1 MNKGKVIIITA
12 PSGAGKTTL
21 AKRLMQEHKDI
32 LFSVSATT
40 RPPRDGEIHG
50 KDYYFLT
57 KEDFQNKIDAGEFL
71 EWEEFYNGSRY
82 GTLRSDVEYHLNNG
96 YFILFDVEV
105 NGAANL
111 KNIFGSSSFSIFIS
125 PPDISTL
132 ERRLRGRGTENEE
145 TITLRLERAEMEL
158 NRAKQFDCIVINDEF
173 DEAYKRLNQLVIRF
187 KKQ

>member
-1 MNKGKVIIITA
+1 MKKGKVIIITA
-12 PSGAGKTTL
+12 PSGAGKTSL
-21 AKRLMQEHKDI
+21 AKKLMSEHKDI

-40 RPPRDGEIHG
+40 RTPRAGEIHG
-50 KDYYFLT
+50 KDYYFLS
-57 KEDFQNKIDAGEFL
+57 KDEFQSKIDAGEFI

-96 YFILFDVEV
+96 YFVLFDVEV

-111 KNIFGSSSFSIFIS
+111 KNIFGESSLSIFIS

-132 ERRLRGRGTENEE
+132 EMRLKGRGTENQE
-145 TITLRLERAEMEL
+145 TIKLRLERAEMEL
-158 NRAKQFDCIVINDEF
+158 AQAKQFDKVVVNDDFEQ
-173 DEAYKRLNQLVIRF
+173 AYQSLNQFVTRF